1 MCVCVCVCVCVH
13 VCACVCV
20 CACVSE
26 CVCVSDSVWATQ
38 AIADWQD
45 ELAGRLTCERMKM
58 RGETGE
64 ESRYTRE
71 SSAVWGSMKRCPRW
85 EETKSWC
92 VCVCVQYGYS

>member
-1 MCVCVCVCVCVH
+1 MASWPFGQLRIGMLVV
-13 VCACVCV
+13 
-20 CACVSE
+20 
-26 CVCVSDSVWATQ
+26 
-38 AIADWQD
+38 
-45 ELAGRLTCERMKM
+45 ELGGRLTCERMKM

-92 VCVCVQYGYS
+92 VCAYVYMCVCVCVCVCVCAKLSSSLVNSVFIE